1 MRRRTL
7 LHVLCMQS
15 QSRHFEDV
23 ALQLLLKGADIDA
36 GDEDKNTPLHLAV
49 LYNNPAVIR
58 FLVTHGASL
67 TVQNAAKQTP
77 EQLAR
82 SLNIQEAVD
91 ALIAC
96 AQVPLPPRTPFVM
109 LCLENMLT
117 VRWEPPMSRD
127 GVPEVTLY
135 EAEVVDLVSG
145 EEKSLGDRY
154 SRNSGDGDEN

>member
-7 LHVLCMQS
+7 LHVLCTQS

-36 GDEDKNTPLHLAV
+36 GDEDRNTPLHLAV

-96 AQVPLPPRTPFVM
+96 TQVPLPPRTPFVM